1 MELAL
6 KIYIQ
11 LFSISILFIIL
22 LNSFFRNGE
31 SLIKLKVFRLLLFS
45 SIFSLI
51 FQLISWIINGNS
63 DSNMSTLIMFI
74 NILFFL
80 FAPFST
86 LLWVFYAY
94 LVVSKKET
102 DFRFVLLLFSI
113 PYLIDLGIV
122 FASPFSK
129 LIFYIDNNIFVEGP
143 LFFLHFISS
152 VVYLLGVAIYIFINR
167 KKIEKLE
174 FPTILIF
181 LISPIIGG
189 IIQAFFNS
197 FSTFLSA
204 ITLSLIIV
212 FVNIQNRIINIDLL
226 TKAYSRTY
234 LEYVLNKKIIKI
246 KSWEKATTFA
256 GVFLDLDDFK
266 EINDKYSHFE
276 GDFALKKTKELIE
289 LCLEKKGF
297 VSRFGGDEFIIIL
310 YTNDYTELK
319 TFIGKLEQ
327 EFIKYNEIRSKPYKL
342 SFSFGYMI
350 YDKNS
355 NMKVDDF
362 IGTIDKMMFQNKV
375 NKKSITTI

>member
-11 LFSISILFIIL
+11 LFSISILIIIL

-31 SLIKLKVFRLLLFS
+31 NLIKLKVFRMLLVSS
-45 SIFSLI
+45 SISLI
-51 FQLISWIINGNS
+51 FQLISWIINGNI
-63 DSNMSTLIMFI
+63 DSNMFAFIMFI

-80 FAPFST
+80 LAPFST

-102 DFRFVLLLFSI
+102 NFKNVLLLFSI
-113 PYLIDLGIV
+113 PYLIDLVIV
-122 FASPFSK
+122 FASPFTN
-129 LIFYIDNNIFVEGP
+129 LVFYIDKNNFFIEGQ
-143 LFFLHFISS
+143 FYYLHFLSS
-152 VVYLLGVAIYIFINR
+152 IIYLLGATIYIIINR

-174 FPTILIF
+174 LPTILIF

-212 FVNIQNRIINIDLL
+212 FVNIQNRIINIDSL

-234 LEYVLNKKIIKI
+234 LEYVLNKKIMDIKNW
-246 KSWEKATTFA
+246 KNTTLFG

-266 EINDKYSHFE
+266 EINDLYGHIE
-276 GDFALKKTKELIE
+276 GDNALKQSKELIE
-289 LCLEKKGF
+289 VCLVKKGF
-297 VSRFGGDEFIIIL
+297 VSRFGGDEFVIIL
-310 YTNDYTELK
+310 NTNDYIELK
-319 TFIGKLEQ
+319 AFIVKLEQ
-327 EFIKYNEIRSKPYKL
+327 EFIKYSRISQKPYKL
-342 SFSFGYMI
+342 SFSFGYMVF
-350 YDKNS
+350 DRKS
-355 NMKVDDF
+355 DMKVEDF
-362 IGTIDKMMFQNKV
+362 LRTIDKIMLQNKV
-375 NKKSITTI
+375 NKKNINV